1 VETGRRVFT
10 QERSV
15 LITATPPRTSAQS
28 TPINTA
34 RSAEQRTLEDAVHV
48 IGVGATGLDWL
59 DSVLHAIE
67 VLNEQGG
74 GSIHIKYLAELGQY
88 ITSDFGG
95 SLDSEREK
103 FTTCANAKEVMQ

>member
-1 VETGRRVFT
+1 M
-10 QERSV
+10 
-15 LITATPPRTSAQS
+15 TATTPRTSAQ
-28 TPINTA
+28 PIPTTTA
-34 RSAEQRTLEDAVHV
+34 PSFEKRTLEDAAHF

-67 VLNEQGG
+67 VLNERGG

-103 FTTCANAKEVMQ
+103 FIAAANAGEVSQ